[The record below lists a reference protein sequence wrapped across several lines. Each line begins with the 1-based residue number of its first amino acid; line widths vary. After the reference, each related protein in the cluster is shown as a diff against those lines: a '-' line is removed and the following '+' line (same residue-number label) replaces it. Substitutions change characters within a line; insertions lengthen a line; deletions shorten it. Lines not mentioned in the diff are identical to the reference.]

1 MLHTKSDKSRKLVIV
16 RPFMPECTGCI
27 GQSHSGLCDRCP
39 HKISGVALSKR
50 IEQENT
56 KAPTRE
62 NCQTINT
69 ENYGNI

>member
-50 IEQENT
+50 ILKPQ
-56 KAPTRE
+56 RE

>member
-1 MLHTKSDKSRKLVIV
+1 MLHTKSDKSRKLAIV

-27 GQSHSGLCDRCP
+27 GQSHGGLCDRCP

-56 KAPTRE
+56 KSPTGE
-62 NCQTINT
+62 LS
-69 ENYGNI
+69 NY

>member
-1 MLHTKSDKSRKLVIV
+1 MLHTKSDKNRKLV
-16 RPFMPECTGCI
+16 RPFMPECTDCI

-56 KAPTRE
+56 KAPTGE
-62 NCQTINT
+62 LS
-69 ENYGNI
+69 NY

>member
-27 GQSHSGLCDRCP
+27 GQSHSGLCDRCS

-50 IEQENT
+50 IEQENIL
-56 KAPTRE
+56 KPQRE

>member
-1 MLHTKSDKSRKLVIV
+1 MLHTESDKSRKLVIV
-16 RPFMPECTGCI
+16 RPLMPECTGCI

-56 KAPTRE
+56 KAPTGE
-62 NCQTINT
+62 LS
-69 ENYGNI
+69 NY

>member
-16 RPFMPECTGCI
+16 RLFMPECTDYI
-27 GQSHSGLCDRCP
+27 GQSHSGLRDRCP

-56 KAPTRE
+56 KASTGE
-62 NCQTINT
+62 LS
-69 ENYGNI
+69 NY

>member
-16 RPFMPECTGCI
+16 RPFMPECTDCI

-56 KAPTRE
+56 KAPTGE
-62 NCQTINT
+62 LS
-69 ENYGNI
+69 NY